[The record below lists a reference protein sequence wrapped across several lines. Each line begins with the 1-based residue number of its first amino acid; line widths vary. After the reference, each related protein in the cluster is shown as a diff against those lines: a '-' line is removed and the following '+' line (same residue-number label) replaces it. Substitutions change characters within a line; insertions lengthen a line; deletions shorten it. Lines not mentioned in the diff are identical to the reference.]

1 MEPLDHEANS
11 LTKPAKNADQRPDC
25 DLSVVIPVHNEAEN
39 IVALVHETVA
49 VLRDRI
55 AFEIVVVDDASS
67 DRTAAILAELR
78 PVVPELRV
86 VRHPRQSGQSAA
98 ILSGVRAAVASWVA
112 TIDGDGQNDPA
123 DILKLLA
130 VRDAADVGTPLLIA
144 GRRHK
149 RRDTLRKKIQS
160 RIANGVRSRLLG
172 DDTPDTG
179 CGLKLFPR
187 DAFMAIPHF
196 NHFHRFLPALF
207 IWLGGRVVS
216 ENVGHRPRS
225 GGRSHY
231 GMWGRLAV
239 GLVDLFGVMWLQR
252 RRVVADAQEQ
262 ESGRGVD

>member
-1 MEPLDHEANS
+1 NS
-11 LTKPAKNADQRPDC
+11 
-25 DLSVVIPVHNEAEN
+25 
-39 IVALVHETVA
+39 
-49 VLRDRI
+49 
-55 AFEIVVVDDASS
+55 
-67 DRTAAILAELR
+67 
-78 PVVPELRV
+78 
-86 VRHPRQSGQSAA
+86 
-98 ILSGVRAAVASWVA
+98 
-112 TIDGDGQNDPA
+112 PA

-262 ESGRGVD
+262 DSGRGVH